1 MKKNQGITLI
11 ALVVT
16 IVILLI
22 LAAVTFQ
29 YATEEQGVD
38 AKAHEASFKARWI
51 GYKEQVDTYT
61 TWQIAKNMNTDIS
74 KIHAGE
80 VLAKLIGKNVITD
93 INVEDI
99 NVSMNEIIEKINE
112 KDQDYLVVYHGELC
126 YVKDSNNEDAEQEAK
141 WSEELQIPVLV
152 LK

>member
-38 AKAHEASFKARWI
+38 AKAHEASFKTRWI

-80 VLAKLIGKNVITD
+80 VLAKLIDKNVITD
-93 INVEDI
+93 INTEDI

-112 KDQDYLVVYHGELC
+112 KDQGYLVVYHGELC